1 MTSKILCATDGEPHS
16 DIPVTLAAQL
26 AAKTGAK
33 LHIIAVNILLSSAKG
48 GSYNLWTDEKLKEV
62 TDSAVATAKKAG
74 VAGAET
80 VQAFGRDPAAVIV
93 DYAEK
98 NGFDHIVVGSP
109 RLGVARLVL
118 GSVAAEVAAKAHCP
132 VTVAR

>member
-1 MTSKILCATDGEPHS
+1 MTKNILCATDGEPHS
-16 DIPVTLAAQL
+16 DIPITLAAQL
-26 AAKTGAK
+26 AAKLGAK
-33 LHIIAVNILLSSAKG
+33 LTVIAVNILVFDAKG
-48 GSYNLWTDEKLKEV
+48 GSYHFWTDEKAAE
-62 TDSAVATAKKAG
+62 VATRADASAKKAG
-74 VAGAET
+74 ATAEI
-80 VQAFGRDPAAVIV
+80 VNAIGRDPAAVIV

-109 RLGVARLVL
+109 RVGVARLVL